1 MDSSVFAEYE
11 TDLVT
16 VLDSVA
22 DKIANEAH
30 SLGGDDRKNLL
41 SRLDRELEEAD
52 EIIEQMQLEA
62 QTADK
67 EDKAEFQAK
76 LRDHRATLARHKS
89 DIKSLAASADR
100 DALLASSSAVP
111 RGDHVA
117 IEMDSRSASLSS
129 ADAQAQRSRLLS
141 ATDKLADGQR
151 RLEESHRVALE
162 TEDLGTGILRDLRG
176 QRETL
181 EHTRD
186 TLYEADGS
194 IDRAAGTLK
203 KMMRRATQQRLVTY
217 GILALLVLLMCV
229 AILAL
234 GPRPEGAI

>member
-16 VLDSVA
+16 VLQGVA
-22 DKIANEAH
+22 DKLAGDAV
-30 SLGGDDRKNLL
+30 SLRGDERKGLL
-41 SRLDRELEEAD
+41 RRLERDLEEAD
-52 EIIEQMQLEA
+52 EIIEQMQLEV

-67 EDKAEFQAK
+67 DKSELQAK
-76 LRDHRATLARHKS
+76 LRTHKATLARHKG
-89 DIKSLAASADR
+89 DIKSLASSADR
-100 DALLASSSAVP
+100 DDLLASSSAP
-111 RGDHVA
+111 LGAHVA
-117 IEMDSRSASLSS
+117 IEMEDRAESPSL
-129 ADAQAQRSRLLS
+129 AQAQAQRSRLLS

-151 RLEESHRVALE
+151 RLEESHRMALE

-186 TLYEADGS
+186 TLYDADGS

-203 KMMRRATQQRLVTY
+203 KMMRR
-217 GILALLVLLMCV
+217 
-229 AILAL
+229 
-234 GPRPEGAI
+234 

>member
-16 VLDSVA
+16 VLKSVG
-22 DKIANEAH
+22 DKIASEAH
-30 SLGGDDRKNLL
+30 SLRGDDRKTLL
-41 SRLDRELEEAD
+41 SRLGRELEEAD
-52 EIIEQMQLEA
+52 EIVEQMQLEA

-67 EDKAEFQAK
+67 DDKVAFQGK
-76 LRDHRATLARHKS
+76 LRNHRATLARHKGE
-89 DIKSLAASADR
+89 IKALATSADR
-100 DALLASSSAVP
+100 DALLASSSSAP
-111 RGDHVA
+111 RADHVA
-117 IEMDSRSASLSS
+117 LEMDSRSGSPSF
-129 ADAQAQRSRLLS
+129 AQAQRLLS

-203 KMMRRATQQRLVTY
+203 KMMRRASQQRLVTY
-217 GILALLVLLMCV
+217 AILALLVLL
-229 AILAL
+229 ILYVLASKL
-234 GPRPEGAI
+234 FG

>member
-1 MDSSVFAEYE
+1 MDSSVFVEYE

-16 VLDSVA
+16 VLKSVG
-22 DKIANEAH
+22 DKIASEAH
-30 SLGGDDRKNLL
+30 SLRGDERKTLL
-41 SRLDRELEEAD
+41 SRLGRELDEAD

-67 EDKAEFQAK
+67 DDKVEFQGK
-76 LRDHRATLARHKS
+76 LRNHRATLARHKGE
-89 DIKSLAASADR
+89 IKALATSADR
-100 DALLASSSAVP
+100 DALLATPSSSAP

-117 IEMDSRSASLSS
+117 LEMDSRSGSPSF
-129 ADAQAQRSRLLS
+129 AQAQRLLS

-203 KMMRRATQQRLVTY
+203 KMMRRASQQRLVTY
-217 GILALLVLLMCV
+217 AILALLVLHSLYV
-229 AILAL
+229 LASKL
-234 GPRPEGAI
+234 FG